1 MQPEAREGR
10 NPVTKLKMAVTAFAL
25 TVPLW
30 LPAGVVW
37 DGLTVL
43 R

>member
-30 LPAGVVW
+30 LPAAAAASYGT
-37 DGLTVL
+37 G
-43 R
+43 